1 MITFIMIPC
10 FMALFNNFPSYIII
24 IFIYIAQY
32 FLNSILSVFKKR
44 QKRYPVFLISV
55 CFVHNCFSDTD
66 NSFFQQ

>member
-32 FLNSILSVFKKR
+32 FLNSILSVFKKQ
-44 QKRYPVFLISV
+44 QK
-55 CFVHNCFSDTD
+55 
-66 NSFFQQ
+66 

>member
-32 FLNSILSVFKKR
+32 FLNSNPLCF
-44 QKRYPVFLISV
+44 QKATKMIS
-55 CFVHNCFSDTD
+55 CFSHFGLFC
-66 NSFFQQ
+66 S